1 MGQGD
6 SKLTDIDYDNYAYRA
21 VIVLPDSPADE
32 AGIEPQLDF
41 IKYNPLANGNKLFSE
56 YLKEHSGKEVALSV
70 YNII

>member
-1 MGQGD
+1 M
-6 SKLTDIDYDNYAYRA
+6 TDIDYENYAYRA
-21 VIVLPDSPADE
+21 VIVLADSPADE

-56 YLKEHSGKEVALSV
+56 YLKDNSGKEIALSV